1 MRSEDCHVRGGVH
14 TPQPLRIP
22 TGQALCAAHIET
34 GTNLTP
40 LFFMFFR
47 RKFFRLGIL
56 STIKHH
62 YGLFSLYEKYSYFSN
77 ITSKSTAIMK
87 IPKYICNTPSI
98 IMIRKLQILKKQ
110 FPPKKLC
117 VHSNFFCCALHVLIF
132 FTVVNICHITQRTV
146 SLESYLI

>member
-1 MRSEDCHVRGGVH
+1 MRTEDGHVRGGVH

-47 RKFFRLGIL
+47 REFFGLGIL
-56 STIKHH
+56 STVKHH
-62 YGLFSLYEKYSYFSN
+62 YGLFSLYEKYSCFSN

-98 IMIRKLQILKKQ
+98 IIRKLQILKKQ
-110 FPPKKLC
+110 FSPKKLC

-132 FTVVNICHITQRTV
+132 FTVVNICNITQRTV
-146 SLESYLI
+146 SLETYLI

>member
-1 MRSEDCHVRGGVH
+1 MRSEDGHVRGGVH
-14 TPQPLRIP
+14 TPEPLRIP

-47 RKFFRLGIL
+47 REFFGLGIL
-56 STIKHH
+56 STVKHH

-98 IMIRKLQILKKQ
+98 IIRKLQILKKQ
-110 FPPKKLC
+110 FSPKKLC

-132 FTVVNICHITQRTV
+132 FTVVNICNITQRTV
-146 SLESYLI
+146 SLETYLI

>member
-1 MRSEDCHVRGGVH
+1 MRSEDGHVRGGVH

-40 LFFMFFR
+40 LFFMFLR
-47 RKFFRLGIL
+47 RKFFGLGIL
-56 STIKHH
+56 STVKHH

-98 IMIRKLQILKKQ
+98 IIRKLQILKKQ
-110 FPPKKLC
+110 FSPQKLC

-146 SLESYLI
+146 SFESYLI